1 MNKRQHLT
9 GREPG
14 VKDILNGYT
23 GKDITWSAETS
34 YVVQH
39 TYWDGGC
46 RYSYSAV
53 RIGDGKSVDM
63 PQYDPP
69 QFGGPTVP
77 EQPTHAGLAILEENS
92 YGGRRHLHIYVHPDD
107 APRLLPPAGAVT
119 DNERTVLTYTARLK
133 SSYAG
138 IKNYRFH
145 EASQETK
152 ITAGEWENAK
162 NALISRKLLNKA
174 GAITVAG
181 RNAIA

>member
-14 VKDILNGYT
+14 VQRILNGYT

-39 TYWDGGC
+39 T
-46 RYSYSAV
+46 
-53 RIGDGKSVDM
+53 
-63 PQYDPP
+63 
-69 QFGGPTVP
+69 
-77 EQPTHAGLAILEENS
+77 NS

-107 APRLLPPAGAVT
+107 APRLLPPAEGVT
-119 DNERTVLTYTARLK
+119 DNEKIVLTYTARLK
-133 SSYAG
+133 NTYG
-138 IKNYRFH
+138 GETNIRFR
-145 EASQETK
+145 EASRETK

-162 NALISRKLLNKA
+162 TALISRKLLNKA

>member
-1 MNKRQHLT
+1 MNNRQYLT

-14 VKDILNGYT
+14 VQAILNGYT
-23 GKDITWSAETS
+23 GKSITWSAETT
-34 YVVQH
+34 YVVQN
-39 TYWDGGC
+39 TYWDEGS

-53 RIGDGKSVDM
+53 KLGDGKRAKM
-63 PQYDPP
+63 PQYNPP

-77 EQPTHAGLAILEENS
+77 EQPTHPGLVILEENS

-107 APRLLPPAGAVT
+107 APRLLPPVDTVT

-133 SSYAG
+133 NTYG
-138 IKNYRFH
+138 GETNIRFR
-145 EASQETK
+145 EASRETK
-152 ITAGEWENAK
+152 ITAGEWESAK
-162 NALISRKLLNKA
+162 NALISRRLLNKA